1 MPPKKANI
9 ELSLSTLMQL
19 IALAGLI
26 VSGTVAV
33 ENIKYEIDN
42 LQRDNRRLTN
52 QVNKLQ
58 KDVQLFAQIMIEEN
72 KNRDEN
78 KKGDCKNEQV

>member
-1 MPPKKANI
+1 MKKASI

-26 VSGTVAV
+26 VTGTVAV
-33 ENIKYEIDN
+33 ENIKYDIAN
-42 LQRDNRRLTN
+42 LKEDNRRLSAKI
-52 QVNKLQ
+52 NKQ
-58 KDVQLFAQIMIEEN
+58 EKDIQLFAQIMIEEN

-78 KKGDCKNEQV
+78 KKEDCKNEQI

>member
-1 MPPKKANI
+1 MPPKKASI

-26 VSGTVAV
+26 VTGTVAV
-33 ENIKYEIDN
+33 ENIKYDIAN
-42 LQRDNRRLTN
+42 LKEDNRRLSTK
-52 QVNKLQ
+52 VNKQ
-58 KDVQLFAQIMIEEN
+58 EKDIQLFAQIMIEEN

>member
-26 VSGTVAV
+26 VTGTVAV
-33 ENIKYEIDN
+33 ENIKYDIAN
-42 LQRDNRRLTN
+42 LKEDNRRLAAK
-52 QVNKLQ
+52 VNKEE
-58 KDVQLFAQIMIEEN
+58 KDIQLLTGVLLEQEKDEES
-72 KNRDEN
+72 RSEH
-78 KKGDCKNEQV
+78 KNEQV

>member
-1 MPPKKANI
+1 VAPKKANI

-26 VSGTVAV
+26 VTGTVAV
-33 ENIKYEIDN
+33 ENIKYDIAN
-42 LQRDNRRLTN
+42 LKEDNRRLSTK
-52 QVNKLQ
+52 VNKQ
-58 KDVQLFAQIMIEEN
+58 EKDIQLFAQIMIEEN

-78 KKGDCKNEQV
+78 KKGDCSNEQV